1 MSLVL
6 LGVNHKTAPIEV
18 RERLAIS
25 QCALPDAV
33 RALLSVPGVQEAM
46 LLSTC
51 NRVEVLAW
59 VEPASTPIERF
70 LEDHF
75 QLSSAMLAP
84 HLYCHRDR
92 DAVRHLFRVASSLD
106 SMVVGE
112 PQILGQV
119 KDAYTAARKI
129 GAVDSQLER
138 LLQCAFATAK
148 RVRSE
153 TQIGS
158 TTVSIASV
166 AVDLAHKIFGTLEG
180 KKVFLVGA
188 GKMSELTA
196 RHLAQ
201 QGASAIMVTNRT
213 QERAERLAENFCGAI
228 TPSVIPYEQLHEA
241 AVQADI
247 IISST
252 GAPHPIFRKEHGQ
265 LFLQRRKN
273 KPMFFID
280 IAVPRDVAPE
290 MNRLDGIFVYDI
302 DDLQS
307 VAASHLA
314 ERSSEAEAAEALV
327 ADEVDRYQR
336 KLQSMSAAPAIV
348 ALQRQAESLRQAE
361 LSRLHARLQSLTPEQ
376 YASVEAL
383 TRGLVNKFLHPPM
396 QALKDAAGNADS
408 SKLELLR
415 DVYDLSS
422 TPAHDAVVEMPVPK
436 SPAAEEAVTAANTGR
451 LEHKG

>member
-6 LGVNHKTAPIEV
+6 LGVNHKSAPIEV
-18 RERLAIS
+18 RERLAIAPH
-25 QCALPDAV
+25 ALPDSV

-51 NRVEVLAW
+51 NRVELLAW
-59 VEPASTPIERF
+59 VEPSTTPLERF

-75 QLSSAMLAP
+75 KLNSSLLAP

-119 KDAYTAARKI
+119 KEAYTTARAA
-129 GAVDSQLER
+129 GAIDSQLEK

-148 RVRSE
+148 RVRTE
-153 TQIGS
+153 TQIGN

-201 QGASAIMVTNRT
+201 QGASQIIVTNRT
-213 QERAERLAENFCGAI
+213 PERAERLAANFTGAI
-228 TPSVIPYEQLHEA
+228 KPIIVPYEHLHEA

-247 IISST
+247 VISST

-280 IAVPRDVAPE
+280 IAVPRDVSPE

-314 ERSSEAEAAEALV
+314 ERSTEAEAAEALV

-336 KLQSMSAAPAIV
+336 KLQSLSAAPAIV
-348 ALQRQAESLRQAE
+348 ALQQQAESLRQSE
-361 LSRLHARLQSLTPEQ
+361 LARLHARLESLTTEQ
-376 YASVEAL
+376 YAAVEAL

-396 QALKDAAGNADS
+396 QALKDAASQSDNNRLD
-408 SKLELLR
+408 LLR
-415 DVYDLSS
+415 DVYDLTSV
-422 TPAHDAVVEMPVPK
+422 PAASCEAVVEMPEPK
-436 SPAAEEAVTAANTGR
+436 NPAAEETVTAKR
-451 LEHKG
+451 SERKS